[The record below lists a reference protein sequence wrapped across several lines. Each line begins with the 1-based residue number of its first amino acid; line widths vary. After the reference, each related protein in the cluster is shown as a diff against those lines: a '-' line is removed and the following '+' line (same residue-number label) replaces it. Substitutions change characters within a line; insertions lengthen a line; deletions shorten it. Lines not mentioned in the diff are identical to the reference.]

1 MDHQRISRDSFS
13 KDRRNTAHSSGIT
26 SVWAFAKG
34 HLVHQAWHK
43 HWSSQSN
50 SFKQLRFICNYISY
64 IVFFYSRT
72 FIVSFHHIS
81 YHFQK
86 SIWHWWILVSILLLR
101 VKGHIALALKN
112 AYHSSGH
119 YTLLSLSVR
128 IAALTLLSLF
138 SLLLENKK
146 QNLKTDFAQTEKL
159 NSVISIPKYS
169 KSPKRLFPSFC
180 SLAVICH

>member
-1 MDHQRISRDSFS
+1 MPNQGILCTKLDISIEAVNQ
-13 KDRRNTAHSSGIT
+13 K
-26 SVWAFAKG
+26 
-34 HLVHQAWHK
+34 
-43 HWSSQSN
+43 

-138 SLLLENKK
+138 SLLLENRK

-159 NSVISIPKYS
+159 ISGFFQFQNIPKAQNAFFH
-169 KSPKRLFPSFC
+169 PF
-180 SLAVICH
+180 AVLQ